1 MDRNTDRNFYLYLK
15 KDILLISY
23 RSYRRIIV
31 SDISKYFASSR
42 QIVSHLFIFFFF
54 QTMLHPFLQCQKLK
68 NVPGTIRN
76 KSFPLIPINSCPP
89 KSYPNE
95 FDVWKMVE
103 LWRNKIKYSTGE
115 HMRRNGNVSCAIR
128 IILWKLTKG
137 INPRAILSF

>member
-1 MDRNTDRNFYLYLK
+1 M
-15 KDILLISY
+15 I

-42 QIVSHLFIFFFF
+42 QIVSHFFFF
-54 QTMLHPFLQCQKLK
+54 FETMLHPFLQCQNLK

-103 LWRNKIKYSTGE
+103 LWRNKIKYPTGE
-115 HMRRNGNVSCAIR
+115 QMRRNETGV
-128 IILWKLTKG
+128 LYTKNASNNLEE
-137 INPRAILSF
+137 INKTSNPRTILSF